1 MSGSYYSAST
11 VSFGPPLPRSSS
23 TPDTRSH
30 KAKAH
35 RVDYR
40 GKINLRGDR
49 TGAKVN
55 APHKR
60 HTGKNLRTP
69 KRHIVSDAPT
79 ELGNSPTYAPGSYTR
94 GMGHTDNS
102 GYEFLVRVDDK
113 SPLYDMRVIADMR
126 AARDYALKMQRSSRG
141 IARDTYASKIKNLR
155 RIVRNLEKENK
166 GS

>member
-1 MSGSYYSAST
+1 MSGSFYGACT
-11 VSFGPPLPRSSS
+11 VSFGPPAPRTDG

-30 KAKAH
+30 KAKTH

-40 GKINLRGDR
+40 GKINLRGER

-69 KRHIVSDAPT
+69 KRHIVSDAPK
-79 ELGNSPTYAPGSYTR
+79 ELGSSPTYAPGAFTR
-94 GMGHTDNS
+94 GMGHDENS
-102 GYEFLVRVDDK
+102 GYEFLVRVDVD
-113 SPLYDMRVIADMR
+113 SPIYDRRVIADMR
-126 AARDYALKMQRSSRG
+126 AARDYALEIQRSATG
-141 IARDTYASKIKNLR
+141 IARDTYANKIRELR
-155 RIVRNLEKENK
+155 RIVRTLEKEHK

>member
-1 MSGSYYSAST
+1 MSGSFYGAGT
-11 VSFGPPLPRSSS
+11 VPFGPPAPRMEGA
-23 TPDTRSH
+23 PDTRSH
-30 KAKAH
+30 KAKTY

-49 TGAKVN
+49 TGAQVN

-79 ELGNSPTYAPGSYTR
+79 ELGNSPTYAPGSFAR
-94 GMGHTDNS
+94 GMGHSENS
-102 GYEFLVRVDDK
+102 GYEFLVRVDAD
-113 SPLYDMRVIADMR
+113 SPTFDRRAIADMR
-126 AARDYALKMQRSSRG
+126 AARDYALKMQRSATG
-141 IARDTYASKIKNLR
+141 IARDTYVNKVRELR
-155 RIVRNLEKENK
+155 RIVRTLEKENK